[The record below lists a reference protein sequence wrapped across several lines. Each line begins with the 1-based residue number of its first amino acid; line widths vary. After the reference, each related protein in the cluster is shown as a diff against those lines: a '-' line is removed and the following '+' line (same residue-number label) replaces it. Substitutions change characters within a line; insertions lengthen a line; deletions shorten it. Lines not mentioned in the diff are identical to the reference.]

1 VTDHTAL
8 QTPPSDARPP
18 SETAPASGQPGH
30 STSVHHLQSV
40 PVGWAAILLLFVATV
55 WAVIASLTGFDYAS
69 AAFIVVSI
77 MVGAMLGIA
86 AWDLFVSLLARHRG
100 EYLRLPYTITLEV
113 PRWIVPALTPLAF
126 IVGILI
132 GHRFWH

>member
-1 VTDHTAL
+1 MTVDASATS
-8 QTPPSDARPP
+8 PSAAERREHD
-18 SETAPASGQPGH
+18 TLG
-30 STSVHHLQSV
+30 HHLQSV
-40 PVGWAAILLLFVATV
+40 PVGWAAILLLIGATV
-55 WAVIASLTGFDYAS
+55 WAVVASLTGFDYAS

-86 AWDLFVSLLARHRG
+86 AWDLVVSLLARRRG

-113 PRWIVPALTPLAF
+113 PRWIVPSLTPLAF

-132 GHRFWH
+132 GHRFWN